1 MKYLNIISYRQ
12 PGRAVTVTC
21 ASGMRLA
28 VCRLLLQDYYL
39 LLLSF
44 ANTKSAVAFIMLW
57 RTRRCCYLYFININY
72 QYHVKLKY
80 SSVRA

>member
-1 MKYLNIISYRQ
+1 MKYLNIILHRQ
-12 PGRAVTVTC
+12 PERAAPVTC

-28 VCRLLLQDYYL
+28 VCRLLRQHYYL

-44 ANTKSAVAFIMLW
+44 AHTKSAVAYIMLW
-57 RTRRCCYLYFININY
+57 RTRRCCYLYFINVNY